1 MKLFNKTIGFIAL
14 LAMLCFSSGA
24 FAQSNNDARVKAI
37 RKAYAEALE
46 KIKYGQEDAN
56 LNNKAVIV
64 INQNFPGSGP
74 SEFTVEYYFDTKDNE
89 LFEGEQDRQ
98 LYFMRVKEL
107 WATTPSVYEYL
118 FNPESGDL
126 MFYYAKTPDPETI
139 GKTTERRDYYA
150 SSQAEPFL
158 EIIDGK
164 SYKKPVDDLWMFIQ
178 RFLMGYKEV
187 FNNLPP
193 YFEH

>member
-1 MKLFNKTIGFIAL
+1 MKKHIFPILL
-14 LAMLCFSSGA
+14 LALIFSSSVM
-24 FAQSNNDARVKAI
+24 AQSNNDIRIKEI

-74 SEFTVEYYFDTKDNE
+74 SEFTVEYYFDTKDSE
-89 LFEGEQDRQ
+89 QFEGEQERK
-98 LYFMRVKEL
+98 LYFMRVKER
-107 WATTPSVYEYL
+107 WAATPSVYEYL
-118 FNPESGDL
+118 FNTENGDL
-126 MFYYAKTPDPETI
+126 VFYFAKTIDPET
-139 GKTTERRDYYA
+139 GKTHERRDYFDGIK
-150 SSQAEPFL
+150 AEPFL

-164 SYKKPVDDLWMFIQ
+164 NYNKPKDDNWTFVE

>member
-1 MKLFNKTIGFIAL
+1 MKKHIFPILL
-14 LAMLCFSSGA
+14 LALIFSSSVM
-24 FAQSNNDARVKAI
+24 AQSNNDVRIKEI

-74 SEFTVEYYFDTKDNE
+74 SEFTVEYYFNTKDSE
-89 LFEGEQDRQ
+89 QIEGEQDRQ
-98 LYFMRVKEL
+98 LYFMRVKER
-107 WATTPSVYEYL
+107 WATTPSVFEYL

-126 MFYYAKTPDPETI
+126 MFYYSKTPDFET
-139 GKTTERRDYYA
+139 GKPSERRDYYT

-164 SYKKPVDDLWMFIQ
+164 NYKKPVDDQWMFVQ

>member
-1 MKLFNKTIGFIAL
+1 MKKL
-14 LAMLCFSSGA
+14 SSIILTLVFVCTGA
-24 FAQSNNDARVKAI
+24 FAQGNNDARVKAI
-37 RKAYAEALE
+37 RKSYAEALQ
-46 KIKYGQEDAN
+46 KIEAGQQDAN
-56 LNNKAVIV
+56 LNNKAVLV

-74 SEFTVEYYFDTKDNE
+74 SEFTVEYYFDTKDSE
-89 LFEGEQDRQ
+89 QFEGEQERK

-107 WATTPSVYEYL
+107 WATTPSVFEYL
-118 FNPESGDL
+118 FNPENDEL

-139 GKTTERRDYYA
+139 GKTTERRDYYI

-164 SYKKPVDDLWMFIQ
+164 SYKKPIDDQWTFVQ